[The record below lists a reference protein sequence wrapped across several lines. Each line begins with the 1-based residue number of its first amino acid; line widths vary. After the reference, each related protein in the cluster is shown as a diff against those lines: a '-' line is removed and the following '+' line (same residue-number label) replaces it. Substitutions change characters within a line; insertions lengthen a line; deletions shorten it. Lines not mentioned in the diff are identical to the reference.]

1 MRFWR
6 RLKHRCFP
14 KAVLPQGSYIPKME
28 VQDVLNTTP
37 SLLVARRM
45 DAPFNHCVSKEG
57 NVYYMSLDS
66 LGEKRH
72 LAQMSLDLLGA
83 CYYPDKHQ
91 RYRTKN
97 VGNNP
102 WDGETIYR
110 FAPRDM
116 FEYYSGECCSVAM
129 EASKLMGIRLPYH
142 KNLTQAQHQQLEERG
157 IKLDNFVS
165 KGPYLIEGELVL
177 EHMPTMLNYWHFQAN
192 AFPAGEDKPME
203 GDKKG
208 WKGELLE
215 FLTQYLLALPVSLAS
230 SVTAPVVSPTYY
242 RK

>member
-1 MRFWR
+1 MCFWR

-129 EASKLMGIRLPYH
+129 EASKLMDAKTGRPVFFAARKAAASISICIKVSRKMRSAPALLP
-142 KNLTQAQHQQLEERG
+142 ASM
-157 IKLDNFVS
+157 ISS
-165 KGPYLIEGELVL
+165 KI
-177 EHMPTMLNYWHFQAN
+177 
-192 AFPAGEDKPME
+192 
-203 GDKKG
+203 
-208 WKGELLE
+208 
-215 FLTQYLLALPVSLAS
+215 S
-230 SVTAPVVSPTYY
+230 SVSSSERSP
-242 RK
+242 